1 MPGRLQDQVAVI
13 TGAGRGIGRAIAL
26 AYAREG
32 ADVVLAARSL
42 PELETVAADVRQ
54 MGCRAEVI
62 ATDVRRE
69 ADVQQLADTTLRHF
83 GRVDV
88 LVNNA
93 GWGIFKPVVEMSLAE
108 WEDVL
113 AVNLTNTF
121 LCTRAFAPGMIER
134 GRGCILNVSSM
145 AAHRG
150 LPEYGAYS
158 AAKSAIVRL
167 TETLAA
173 ELKPAGIRVLALCPG
188 PVASRLRA
196 SHFPDEDA
204 DSLMQPETVAEVA
217 VFAASDAAHGMSG
230 TFLNVNHY

>member
-1 MPGRLQDQVAVI
+1 MPGRLQDKVAVI
-13 TGAGRGIGRAIAL
+13 TGAGRGIGRAIAV

-32 ADVVLAARSL
+32 ADLVLSARSV
-42 PELETVAADVRQ
+42 PELEAVAEAVRRA
-54 MGCRAEVI
+54 GRRAEVVP
-62 ATDVRRE
+62 ADVRRE
-69 ADVQQLADTTLRHF
+69 VEVQGLAERTLRAF

-108 WEDVL
+108 WEDVM

-121 LCTRAFAPGMIER
+121 LCSRAFAPAMIER

-150 LPEYGAYS
+150 LPDYGPYS
-158 AAKSAIVRL
+158 AAKAGIVRL

-188 PVASRLRA
+188 PTASRLRS
-196 SHFPDEDA
+196 SHFPEEDP

-217 VFAASDAAHGMSG
+217 VFAASEEAHGMSG
-230 TFLNVNHY
+230 AFLNVNHY